1 MLSNNWLY
9 VKNPYLDHLIFGSD
23 YEEIINFFEKITSW
37 VNTNLVNEQESKSL
51 LTKMVNEVFNIKT
64 EVSFN
69 YRLKVIEKIIRKP
82 AYSLIEKTM
91 KAEIMRIYRETQ
103 AKLQSE
109 NDSQTLLLYR
119 GLTRNELDS
128 YYKNPSLLNTNTL
141 VSFTTDENRYQR
153 EVQVAVEVPIE
164 NVLFYRDLCPFNE
177 QGYGMCW
184 LGLHIEEEVIVINP
198 NQHFKIKDVK
208 INHRSR
214 RMREAEEKYL

>member
-9 VKNPYLDHLIFGSD
+9 VKNPYLDHLVFGSD
-23 YEEIINFFEKITSW
+23 YEEIVNFFEKITSW
-37 VNTNLVNEQESKSL
+37 VNTSLVNEQESKFL
-51 LTKMVNEVFNIKT
+51 LTKMVKELFDIKT
-64 EVSFN
+64 EISFN
-69 YRLKVIEKIIRKP
+69 YRLNVIEKIIRKP

-91 KAEIMRIYRETQ
+91 KAEIMRIYRKTQ

-119 GLTRNELDS
+119 GLTSNELGN
-128 YYKNPSLLNTNTL
+128 YYKNPSLLKTNTL
-141 VSFTTDENRYQR
+141 VSFTTDKNRYQR

-164 NVLFYRDLCPFNE
+164 SVLFYRDLCPFNE
-177 QGYGMCW
+177 QGYGMCR

-208 INHRSR
+208 INHRFR
-214 RMREAEEKYL
+214 RLREAEEKYL